1 MSRLFSYSQKGISLG
16 VLFLAWFHS
25 LPHRTTP
32 SPNPWSPAADC
43 QRHTSF
49 PASPPETRAG
59 SQLVQ
64 SPTWLNPTSDYRTT
78 PTTCSNP
85 PLDSSLLAMRSP
97 ILSLSQIP
105 YSAHYALLGL
115 LSSTIP
121 IRPIIPL
128 PRLFYPPPPVGP
140 VGGCPLLS
148 RPVCLFSPGL
158 DRCGLCTKQ
167 ILGKMPFLRP
177 SRCRQEQNI
186 QAIGQLALSSG
197 KFRPM

>member
-25 LPHRTTP
+25 LPHRTIP

-43 QRHTSF
+43 QRQTGF

-64 SPTWLNPTSDYRTT
+64 SPTWLNPTSDYSTT

-105 YSAHYALLGL
+105 YPAHYALLGL

-128 PRLFYPPPPVGP
+128 PRLFYPPPPPSGRLVDARCCRG
-140 VGGCPLLS
+140 
-148 RPVCLFSPGL
+148 LFACSA
-158 DRCGLCTKQ
+158 
-167 ILGKMPFLRP
+167 LGWTGVVLHQTDLRKDAFF
-177 SRCRQEQNI
+177 E
-186 QAIGQLALSSG
+186 AI
-197 KFRPM
+197 

>member
-49 PASPPETRAG
+49 PASPPKTRAG

-105 YSAHYALLGL
+105 YPAHYALLGL

-128 PRLFYPPPPVGP
+128 PRLFYPPPRRAGWWMPAAVAACLPVQPWAGQ
-140 VGGCPLLS
+140 VWSLHQT
-148 RPVCLFSPGL
+148 
-158 DRCGLCTKQ
+158 D
-167 ILGKMPFLRP
+167 LRKDAFF
-177 SRCRQEQNI
+177 E
-186 QAIGQLALSSG
+186 AI
-197 KFRPM
+197 

>member
-16 VLFLAWFHS
+16 FLFSAWFHS

-32 SPNPWSPAADC
+32 SPNPWSPAAVC
-43 QRHTSF
+43 QGHTSF
-49 PASPPETRAG
+49 PASFPETWAS

-64 SPTWLNPTSDYRTT
+64 SYTWLNPTSDYHTT

-85 PLDSSLLAMRSP
+85 PLDSSLLAMPSP

-105 YSAHYALLGL
+105 YPARYALLGL

-128 PRLFYPPPPVGP
+128 PRLFYPSVGP

-148 RPVCLFSPGL
+148 RPVCLFSPRL

-167 ILGKMPFLRP
+167 IIGKMPFLRP

-186 QAIGQLALSSG
+186 QAIGQLAVSTE
-197 KFRPM
+197 FRLM